1 MSKFA
6 KSQNGEEKKRE
17 RKHWQKIKAMELNS
31 FFSFFPC
38 SMFCLEMLDL
48 ECNLMSKKIANPNR
62 LGPKLVPSHDK
73 ISSWFGYRGSSI
85 L

>member
-1 MSKFA
+1 LSKFA
-6 KSQNGEEKKRE
+6 KSQNGEEKERERE

-48 ECNLMSKKIANPNR
+48 ECNL
-62 LGPKLVPSHDK
+62 
-73 ISSWFGYRGSSI
+73 ISQ
-85 L
+85 